1 MIIIKKVD
9 RPHGCLAALSVNP
22 EVQEL
27 WLGSIVECDCGQQYI
42 LRDDPMEGQYWAK
55 YDPNP
60 RTA

>member
-9 RPHGCLAALSVNP
+9 PPHACLAALSVITDT
-22 EVQEL
+22 QGL

-42 LRDDPMEGQYWAK
+42 LTDHPMEGRYWGK